1 MEVKIGIENSPRELV
16 IETDQGREAV
26 EELVSAAL
34 KNASVLELTDT
45 RGRAVLVLGS
55 KVTYVEI
62 GGGVAGQ
69 VGFRS

>member
-16 IETDQGREAV
+16 IETNEERAAV
-26 EELVSAAL
+26 QELVSTAL
-34 KNASVLELTDT
+34 KDSSILELTDS
-45 RGRAVLVLGS
+45 RGRAYLVLGS

>member
-1 MEVKIGIENSPRELV
+1 MEVKIGIENSAREITV
-16 IETDQGREAV
+16 ETDQDRQTV
-26 EELVSAAL
+26 EKLVSAAI
-34 KNASVLELTDT
+34 KDGTVIELVDS
-45 RGRAVLVLGS
+45 RGRAIIVPGA